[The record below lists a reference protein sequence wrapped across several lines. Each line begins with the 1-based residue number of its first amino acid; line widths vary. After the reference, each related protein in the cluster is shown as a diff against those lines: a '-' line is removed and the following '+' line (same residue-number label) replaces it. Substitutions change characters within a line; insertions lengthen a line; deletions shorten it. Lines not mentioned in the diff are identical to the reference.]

1 MRVSNVGTSGNGYFG
16 SGVLMVNGSIKVEF
30 ETGLEIYDGMK
41 PKLWMT
47 FASSDRRVHDPL
59 RKRMIA
65 ALRGQFG
72 SFDSTFDR
80 NSTVFN
86 PDWVNL

>member
-1 MRVSNVGTSGNGYFG
+1 
-16 SGVLMVNGSIKVEF
+16 
-30 ETGLEIYDGMK
+30 MK

-65 ALRGQFG
+65 ALRSQFG